1 MPCPSIYHVRTGIDN
16 APAGGPAGYNSAMRR
31 FRIGLAQINPTVGDF
46 EGNVRKIVEGI
57 ARGRGLGCGLVAF
70 PELAI
75 TGYPPEDL
83 LFKPAFIEANLKALD
98 EVARATRGL
107 TAVVGFV
114 DKRDDIFNAAAVLHD
129 GRRAGVYHKQYL
141 PNYGVFDENRYFQA
155 GTEAPV
161 FQAGETTFA
170 VNICEDIWYPTGP
183 GTQQALAGAELVV
196 TINASPYHAG
206 KAHFREKMVATRAA
220 DDLVCL
226 AFVNL
231 VGGQDELVFDGA
243 SLVVDQ
249 HGEVVARGR
258 QFEEDF
264 VAVDLDLD
272 AVFRARLHDSR
283 RRKEK
288 LRVEE
293 AAARVV
299 LPPLPA
305 AGPAPALPPS
315 APTPLEPVEEVYRAL
330 VLGTRDYVRKNGFTR
345 VVIGLSGGIDSSLVA
360 ALAVAALGRENVAG
374 VTMPSP
380 YSSAGTRRD
389 GARLA
394 KSLGIEFLTIPITP
408 VFRAYKKSLAKV
420 FKGLKEDVTEENIQ
434 ARIRGNLLMALSNK
448 FGWLVLTTGNKSEYS
463 VGYTTLYGDM
473 AGGFAVI
480 KDVPK
485 MLVYE
490 VARKVNELAGRE
502 VIPAS
507 VFERPPSAELR
518 PDQTDQDTLP
528 PYAELDPILE
538 GYVEEDRGVND
549 LIARGF
555 GADTVRRV
563 VAMVDK
569 NEYKRRQ
576 GPIGIKI
583 TPRAFGRDWR
593 LPIVN
598 RFREP

>member
-1 MPCPSIYHVRTGIDN
+1 
-16 APAGGPAGYNSAMRR
+16 MRR
-31 FRIGLAQINPTVGDF
+31 FRVALGQINATVGDL
-46 EGNVRKIVEGI
+46 EGNVRLIVRGI
-57 ARGRGLGCGLVAF
+57 ERARALGCSLVAF

-83 LFKPAFIEANLKALD
+83 LFKPAFIEANLRALD
-98 EVARATRGL
+98 AVTQASRGL
-107 TAVVGFV
+107 SVIVGFV

-155 GTEAPV
+155 GTESPV
-161 FQAGETTFA
+161 FVAGETTFA
-170 VNICEDIWYPTGP
+170 VNVCEDIWYPAGP
-183 GTQQALAGAELVV
+183 TALQALAGAELVV
-196 TINASPYHAG
+196 NINGSPFHAG
-206 KAHFREKMVATRAA
+206 KAHFREQMISTRAL
-220 DDLVCL
+220 DDQVCV
-226 AFVNL
+226 AYVNM

-243 SLVVDQ
+243 SFIMNER
-249 HGEVVARGR
+249 GECVARGLA
-258 QFEEDF
+258 FEEDF
-264 VAVDLDLD
+264 VVADLDLE

-288 LRVEE
+288 LRVRDD
-293 AAARVV
+293 AARIS
-299 LPPLPA
+299 LPA
-305 AGPAPALPPS
+305 LPALEAPALPAREVA
-315 APTPLEPVEEVYRAL
+315 APTPVEEVFGAL
-330 VLGTRDYVRKNGFTR
+330 VLGTHDYVRKNRFKR

-360 ALAVAALGRENVAG
+360 AVAVEALGRDNVAG
-374 VTMPSP
+374 VGMPSAF
-380 YSSAGTRRD
+380 SSAGTRRD
-389 GARLA
+389 AQRLA
-394 KSLGIEFLTIPITP
+394 KNLGIEFLTIPITP
-408 VFRAYKKSLAKV
+408 LLNAYKRALGKA

-490 VARKVNELAGRE
+490 VARHVNARAGRP
-502 VIPAS
+502 VIPET
-507 VFERPPSAELR
+507 VFTRAPSAELR
-518 PDQTDQDTLP
+518 PNQTDQDTLP
-528 PYAELDPILE
+528 PYLQLDQILE
-538 GYVEEDRGVND
+538 GYVEQDQGVND

-555 GADTVRRV
+555 PADTVRRV
-563 VAMVDK
+563 VSMVDS

-576 GPIGIKI
+576 APIGVKI

-593 LPIVN
+593 PPIVN
-598 RFREP
+598 RFRES